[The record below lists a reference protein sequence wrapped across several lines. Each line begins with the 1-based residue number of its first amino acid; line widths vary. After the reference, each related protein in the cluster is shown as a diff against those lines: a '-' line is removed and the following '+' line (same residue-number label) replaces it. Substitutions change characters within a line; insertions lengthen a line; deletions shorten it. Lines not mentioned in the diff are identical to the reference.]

1 MPTISLFYGII
12 IAMFVNDH
20 PPPHF
25 HATYGE
31 FLAIVEI
38 ETGRVIRGRLPR
50 PQLASVEEWRQAHV
64 TELMENWNL
73 CRAKQLPKR
82 IPPLP

>member
-1 MPTISLFYGII
+1 MPTIAVFYGIV

-31 FLAIVEI
+31 FLAIIEI
-38 ETGRVIRGRLPR
+38 ETGRLIAGKLPR
-50 PQLASVEEWRQAHV
+50 PQLANVEQWRQQHT

-73 CRAKQLPKR
+73 CRMKQLPKR
-82 IPPLP
+82 IEPLQ

>member
-1 MPTISLFYGII
+1 MPTIAVFYGIV
-12 IAMFVNDH
+12 IAMFANDH

-31 FLAIVEI
+31 FLAIIEI
-38 ETGRVIRGRLPR
+38 ETGRLIAGKLPR
-50 PQLASVEEWRQAHV
+50 PQLASVENWRQQHV
-64 TELMENWNL
+64 GELMENWAL

-82 IPPLP
+82 IQPLL

>member
-1 MPTISLFYGII
+1 MPTIAVFYGIVI
-12 IAMFVNDH
+12 TMFANDH

-31 FLAIVEI
+31 FLAIIEI
-38 ETGRVIRGRLPR
+38 ETGRLIRGRLPR
-50 PQLASVEEWRQAHV
+50 PQFAGVEIWRQQHV
-64 TELMENWNL
+64 AELMENWAL

-82 IPPLP
+82 IQPLP

>member
-1 MPTISLFYGII
+1 MPAIAVFYGIV
-12 IAMFVNDH
+12 IAMFVHDH

-31 FLAIVEI
+31 SLAIIEI
-38 ETGRVIRGRLPR
+38 RTGRLVAGTLPR
-50 PQLASVEEWRQAHV
+50 PQLASVEIWRQQHV
-64 TELMENWNL
+64 EELMENWTL

-82 IPPLP
+82 IPPLL